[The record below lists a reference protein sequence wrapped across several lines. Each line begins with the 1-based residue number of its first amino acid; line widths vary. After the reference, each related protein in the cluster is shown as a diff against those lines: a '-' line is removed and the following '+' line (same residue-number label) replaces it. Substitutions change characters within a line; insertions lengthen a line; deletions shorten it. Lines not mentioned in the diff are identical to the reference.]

1 MTQIGL
7 IANILHRDTIVAL
20 VGARTYERG
29 ERCLRGGRVVSFLAG
44 LGQLSGVVQ
53 PTEQG
58 RSNYEVRIWIREDG
72 VAYRCTCPVGCEGRF
87 CKHAVA
93 LALAH
98 VERVEHEGER
108 KLASLRDALLSRTN
122 LVDDLLTAARA
133 DDRLRSALEAF
144 CLA

>member
-7 IANILHRDTIVAL
+7 VANILHRDTIVAL
-20 VGARTYERG
+20 VGARTFERG
-29 ERCLRGGRVVSFLAG
+29 ERCLRGGRVLTILAE

-53 PTEQG
+53 PSERG

-98 VERVEHEGER
+98 VERVEREGER
-108 KLASLRDALLSRTN
+108 RFASLRDALLSRAN
-122 LVDDLLTAARA
+122 LVDELLAAAR
-133 DDRLRSALEAF
+133 DDERLRSSLEAF
-144 CLA
+144 CHV